1 MLHGKLGVM
10 TSKLSLV
17 FESVSTLPADAQ
29 AEATRLLIDL
39 RDRHANPIALTAQ
52 QDDFVRVG
60 LSALAR
66 EETIDHDTL
75 MRTTA
80 DSLLP

>member
-1 MLHGKLGVM
+1 M

-39 RDRHANPIALTAQ
+39 RDRHANPITLTAQ
-52 QDDFVRVG
+52 QDDVVRVG
-60 LSALAR
+60 LAALAR
-66 EETIDHDTL
+66 EGTIDHHTL

-80 DSLLP
+80 DSLLS